1 MRSVFYTTRAIAGV
15 STLVPHANAMA
26 VAAAT
31 DITLAALD
39 LFANI
44 VVLTRR
50 PKVFGIRD
58 VKARHGVF
66 MMIDG

>member
-1 MRSVFYTTRAIAGV
+1 MRSVFYTTTAIAGV
-15 STLVPHANAMA
+15 STLVPHAKAMA

-44 VVLTRR
+44 VVLTKR
-50 PKVFGIRD
+50 PKVGIRYSRGQGSSRRLHD
-58 VKARHGVF
+58 
-66 MMIDG
+66 D